1 VVAPHSQREI
11 ADDAYAPYDVIG
23 EVGERPIPVYVG
35 RQSPLTGGAA
45 QLVVAE
51 RFVGANRS
59 GDAAGADLRREARRI
74 STLANPH
81 VARVREVALR
91 GDDLVVFGDFIDGE
105 KLREFWRFENAASE
119 RLPLEI
125 ALRVLLDVLTGV
137 GALHGLRDASQQPMK
152 LTHGELSP
160 STILVGSDGVGRI
173 LHTVARRATD
183 ARAEP
188 ASIPYLA
195 PELHSG
201 DAYDA
206 RADIFSVG
214 VLLWELLEGAPLTKE
229 GDEPAG
235 VRVRSAPLPA
245 PAAAQKAPWAR
256 GLVPVVTRALA
267 VAPEDRW
274 PTAAGMAAEIRKAA
288 GLKLAAASAAA
299 AFAKSRFGERVKQRR
314 VRWEAASRPL
324 SSPAAV
330 TAVGPIS
337 DPPSGVGLFGAPSSQ
352 PAPSRPAARQEEALP
367 PARSEE
373 FSSSVL
379 ESLKPPPASPL
390 LLESAP
396 PSSLQHEPDTSE
408 VDVLPSLP
416 PLREPDIAPASALL
430 DANASGEVP
439 HGAPVV
445 FDEEVAGPLAS
456 PFAHRSPVPAVATD
470 APLPPAHN
478 RRRALVVGGVAA
490 LGIALVSVVG
500 VRIAHHE
507 PPPAPE
513 VATAPPPSARTPSP
527 TSAQAPDP
535 SSASTPSPGFA
546 SAPASG
552 AAQVSSRPA
561 PSHAKPASK
570 AKAVAAPHAKPSPA
584 HPQGHTK

>member
-1 VVAPHSQREI
+1 VRSFVGAFSRRRGNLRIVVAPHPQHEI
-11 ADDAYAPYDVIG
+11 ADDVYAPYDVIG

-35 RQSPLTGGAA
+35 RQSTLAGGAA

-51 RFVGANRS
+51 RFAGANRS

-81 VARVREVALR
+81 MARVREVALR

-105 KLREFWRFENAASE
+105 KLREFWRLESAAGD

-152 LTHGELSP
+152 LTHGEISP

-173 LHTVARRATD
+173 LHTVARRAPD
-183 ARAEP
+183 ARAEA

-195 PELHSG
+195 PEVHSG
-201 DAYDA
+201 DAHDA

-214 VLLWELLEGAPLTKE
+214 VLLWELLEGALLTKE

-235 VRVRSAPLPA
+235 VRVRSGPLPS
-245 PAAAQKAPWAR
+245 PTAAQKAPWAK

-314 VRWEAASRPL
+314 VRWEAASGPL
-324 SSPAAV
+324 
-330 TAVGPIS
+330 
-337 DPPSGVGLFGAPSSQ
+337 SSQ
-352 PAPSRPAARQEEALP
+352 PAQSQPAALQAARQGDALP
-367 PARSEE
+367 ASRNEE

-379 ESLKPPPASPL
+379 ESFVPPPPPPSQL
-390 LLESAP
+390 DSAP
-396 PSSLQHEPDTSE
+396 PSSSQHEPDTSE
-408 VDVLPSLP
+408 VDALPSLP
-416 PLREPDIAPASALL
+416 PLREPEIAPASALL

-445 FDEEVAGPLAS
+445 FDEELAGPLAS
-456 PFAHRSPVPAVATD
+456 PFAHPSPVPAVATD
-470 APLPPAHN
+470 APPTPAHN
-478 RRRALVVGGVAA
+478 RRRARVLGGVAA
-490 LGIALVSVVG
+490 LGIALVSIVA
-500 VRIAHHE
+500 VRVAHHE

-513 VATAPPPSARTPSP
+513 QAVAPPQTARTPSP

-535 SSASTPSPGFA
+535 TSTSAPAPTQA
-546 SAPASG
+546 SAPTQG
-552 AAQVSSRPA
+552 PSRPA
-561 PSHAKPASK
+561 ASHARPASK
-570 AKAVAAPHAKPSPA
+570 PKALAAPHAKTAPA
-584 HPQGHTK
+584 YPQGHTK

>member
-1 VVAPHSQREI
+1 M
-11 ADDAYAPYDVIG
+11 IG

-35 RQSPLTGGAA
+35 RQSTLAGGAA

-51 RFVGANRS
+51 RFAGANRS

-81 VARVREVALR
+81 MARVREVALR

-105 KLREFWRFENAASE
+105 KLREFWRLGEAAGE

-125 ALRVLLDVLTGV
+125 ALRVLLDVLTGA
-137 GALHGLRDASQQPMK
+137 GALHGLRDATQQPMK

-160 STILVGSDGVGRI
+160 STILVGADGVGRI
-173 LHTVARRATD
+173 LHTVARRAPD
-183 ARAEP
+183 ARAEA

-195 PELHSG
+195 PEVHSG
-201 DAYDA
+201 DAHDA

-214 VLLWELLEGAPLTKE
+214 VLLWELLEDALLTKE

-245 PAAAQKAPWAR
+245 PAAAQKAPWAK

-288 GLKLAAASAAA
+288 GLKLAAASAAS

-314 VRWEAASRPL
+314 SRWEAASGPL
-324 SSPAAV
+324 SSSAAV
-330 TAVGPIS
+330 TSVGPIS
-337 DPPSGVGLFGAPSSQ
+337 GPPSGVGLFGASASQRAQSQ
-352 PAPSRPAARQEEALP
+352 PVASQAARQAEAV
-367 PARSEE
+367 PASRSEE

-379 ESLKPPPASPL
+379 ESFKPPPPPPSL
-390 LLESAP
+390 LDSTP
-396 PSSLQHEPDTSE
+396 PSSSQHQPDTSE
-408 VDVLPSLP
+408 VDALPSLP
-416 PLREPDIAPASALL
+416 PLREPEIAPASALL

-445 FDEEVAGPLAS
+445 FEEELAGPLAS
-456 PFAHRSPVPAVATD
+456 PFAHPSPVPAVATD
-470 APLPPAHN
+470 APPPQARNH
-478 RRRALVVGGVAA
+478 RRTVVLGGAAA
-490 LGIALVSVVG
+490 LGIALASIVG
-500 VRIAHHE
+500 VRVAHHE

-513 VATAPPPSARTPSP
+513 QAAAPPPFARTPSP
-527 TSAQAPDP
+527 TLAQATDP
-535 SSASTPSPGFA
+535 TSTSASATPPQA
-546 SAPASG
+546 SA
-552 AAQVSSRPA
+552 AAQGPSRPA
-561 PSHAKPASK
+561 ASHAKPASK
-570 AKAVAAPHAKPSPA
+570 PKAVAAPRTKPAPA